1 MIRSNRIPKISLG
14 LLAVAIVYLLAI
26 SGQPRMADGGLSG
39 HEMYLPE
46 KLLALAVPLSVF
58 ATMVIAAI
66 RAGRAGS
73 WLWLISCI
81 FVWPLSL
88 VYPLSKFVR
97 ASCWVRVC
105 QSVLF

>member
-39 HEMYLPE
+39 HEMYLPD

-66 RAGRAGS
+66 RAGHAVSSIR
-73 WLWLISCI
+73 LISYLFLC
-81 FVWPLSL
+81 PLSL
-88 VYPLSKFVR
+88 FHTLSTHPRTYP
-97 ASCWVRVC
+97 
-105 QSVLF
+105 

>member
-58 ATMVIAAI
+58 APMVIAAI

-81 FVWPLSL
+81 FVCPLFMW
-88 VYPLSKFVR
+88 YQ
-97 ASCWVRVC
+97 RVINRWN
-105 QSVLF
+105 

>member
-81 FVWPLSL
+81 FVWRSEEHTSELQSL
-88 VYPLSKFVR
+88 MRISYAVFCLKKK
-97 ASCWVRVC
+97 
-105 QSVLF
+105 